1 MKQKCAFFDFDYA
14 IAHGDS
20 IKKLLNYTLKKYPL
34 SIFRFLP
41 LIPYGIGYVF
51 HICSME
57 SMKSLIHFPLDLLTE
72 EEIKDCY
79 EKDIVP
85 TYYPHMVEEMKKRQ
99 EEGCLVFLVTASA
112 EAYMRF
118 NTLPCD
124 VLMGTK
130 TQIKDGHYTSRI
142 IGENCKGKAKVTRIN
157 QYMKEHDLE
166 IDYDYSY
173 GYSDS
178 NSDLPML
185 ELCRYRYRVDRKDG
199 HLSDF

>member
-1 MKQKCAFFDFDYA
+1 
-14 IAHGDS
+14 
-20 IKKLLNYTLKKYPL
+20 
-34 SIFRFLP
+34 
-41 LIPYGIGYVF
+41 
-51 HICSME
+51 ME
-57 SMKSLIHFPLDLLTE
+57 SMKSWVHFPLDLLTE

-124 VLMGTK
+124 ELMGTK

-166 IDYDYSY
+166 IDYDHSY

-178 NSDLPML
+178 DSDLPML

>member
-1 MKQKCAFFDFDYA
+1 MKQKCAFFDFDYT

-20 IKKLLNYTLKKYPL
+20 INKLLNYTLKKYPL
-34 SIFRFLP
+34 SVFRFLP
-41 LIPYGIGYVF
+41 LIPYGIGYVL

-57 SMKSLIHFPLDLLTE
+57 SMKSWIHFPLDLLTE

-85 TYYPHMVEEMKKRQ
+85 TYYPHMVEEMKKRR

-124 VLMGTK
+124 ELMGTK
-130 TQIKDGHYTSRI
+130 TKIKNGHYTSRI

-166 IDYDYSY
+166 IDYDHSY

-199 HLSDF
+199 HLTDF

>member
-1 MKQKCAFFDFDYA
+1 
-14 IAHGDS
+14 
-20 IKKLLNYTLKKYPL
+20 
-34 SIFRFLP
+34 
-41 LIPYGIGYVF
+41 
-51 HICSME
+51 
-57 SMKSLIHFPLDLLTE
+57 
-72 EEIKDCY
+72 
-79 EKDIVP
+79 
-85 TYYPHMVEEMKKRQ
+85 MVEEMKKRQ

-124 VLMGTK
+124 ELMGTK
-130 TQIKDGHYTSRI
+130 TKIKNGHYTSRI

-157 QYMKEHDLE
+157 QYMKELE
-166 IDYDYSY
+166 IDYDHSY

-199 HLSDF
+199 HLTDF

>member
-1 MKQKCAFFDFDYA
+1 MKIKCAFFDFDYT

-20 IKKLLNYTLKKYPL
+20 IQKLLKYTLKKHPL
-34 SIFRFLP
+34 SLFRFLP
-41 LIPYGIGYVF
+41 LIPYGIGYVL

-57 SMKSLIHFPLDLLTE
+57 TTKSFLHFPLDILTE
-72 EEIKDCY
+72 EEIKECY
-79 EKDIVP
+79 ETMIVP
-85 TYYPHMVEEMKKRQ
+85 SYYPHMVEEMKKRQ
-99 EEGCLVFLVTASA
+99 KECLVFLVTASA

-118 NTLPCD
+118 NKLPCD

-130 TQIKDGHYTSRI
+130 TLIKDGHYTSHI

-157 QYMKEHDLE
+157 NYMREHDLE
-166 IDYDYSY
+166 IDYDHSY

-185 ELCRYRYRVDRKDG
+185 KLCRYRYRVDKKDG
-199 HLSDF
+199 HLTDF

>member
-1 MKQKCAFFDFDYA
+1 
-14 IAHGDS
+14 
-20 IKKLLNYTLKKYPL
+20 
-34 SIFRFLP
+34 
-41 LIPYGIGYVF
+41 
-51 HICSME
+51 
-57 SMKSLIHFPLDLLTE
+57 
-72 EEIKDCY
+72 
-79 EKDIVP
+79 
-85 TYYPHMVEEMKKRQ
+85 MKKRQ

-124 VLMGTK
+124 ELMGTK
-130 TQIKDGHYTSRI
+130 TQIKNGHYTSRI

-166 IDYDYSY
+166 IDYDHSY

-178 NSDLPML
+178 DSDLPML